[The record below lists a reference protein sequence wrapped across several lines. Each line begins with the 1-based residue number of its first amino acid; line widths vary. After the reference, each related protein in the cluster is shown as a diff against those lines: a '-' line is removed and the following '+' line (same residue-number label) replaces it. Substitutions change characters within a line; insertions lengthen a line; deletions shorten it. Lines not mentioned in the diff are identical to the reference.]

1 VPSSKAK
8 RQLIW
13 SDVKAK
19 LANFDRAGLVE
30 LVQDLYSAS
39 KDNRAFLHARFS
51 LSGDTLGPYKA
62 IIARWLWPDVI
73 RNQDTSVAR
82 AKRAI
87 ADYSK
92 AIGHPE
98 GLAELVVF
106 YCEQAAGFSNDIGLQ
121 DESYFNALVRMFA
134 RAVTAANALSSGQ
147 RDPLLGRLDQ
157 VRRVSHNFGY
167 GVGDDM
173 DEILSEYDI
182 GKA

>member
-8 RQLIW
+8 RQLTW

-19 LANFDRAGLVE
+19 LADFDRPGLVE
-30 LVQDLYSAS
+30 LVQDLYAAS

-51 LSGDTLGPYKA
+51 LSGDTLRPYKA

-98 GLAELVVF
+98 GLAEFNRNLRDRP
-106 YCEQAAGFSNDIGLQ
+106 QLKS
-121 DESYFNALVRMFA
+121 SYFSKLVLFSCA
-134 RAVTAANALSSGQ
+134 G
-147 RDPLLGRLDQ
+147 
-157 VRRVSHNFGY
+157 
-167 GVGDDM
+167 
-173 DEILSEYDI
+173 
-182 GKA
+182 